1 VSNLMEGTAEG
12 QGAGGCRV
20 TLGEFALI
28 AGEGESDTRG
38 ASKITIRPERVDLEA
53 TGSTGEN
60 RVPGMVERVVYVG
73 SILQVFVTLAVLS
86 AIVAAATIW
95 LTLTDPVTVADAV
108 DTGQVSP
115 LVRQLASVLYG
126 ALSGLLKY
134 L

>member
-1 VSNLMEGTAEG
+1 MRLARLSVSL
-12 QGAGGCRV
+12 
-20 TLGEFALI
+20 
-28 AGEGESDTRG
+28 
-38 ASKITIRPERVDLEA
+38 
-53 TGSTGEN
+53 
-60 RVPGMVERVVYVG
+60 
-73 SILQVFVTLAVLS
+73 FVTLAVLS